1 MNNIDNITHFTQPS
15 ALITLVLLFC
25 LFMPLASLAGDDNR
39 LPYHQRN
46 EVIDFV
52 SEMVKKHGF
61 VADELHN
68 LFAGVEFQSSVV
80 KAMEPPSSPN
90 VRSWERYKSRFV
102 NQNCINRG
110 IRFMQEYSA
119 ELKRA
124 RQKYGVPEEI
134 ITAIIGVE
142 TLYGQNTGSYRVIDA
157 LTTLAFDYPR
167 RAEYFRGELEQY
179 LLLSRE
185 QSLDYYSVLGSYA
198 GAIGLPQFMP
208 TNVRQLAVD
217 FDGDGQVD
225 LRNSVVDA
233 IGSVARYLAEHGWK
247 TGEPI
252 TGQVRFNEAV
262 PEAWLKSMLPV
273 MTKQDIKHVNFTTTS
288 KLDEALNFAVIP
300 LVTPEK
306 PSEFWLG
313 FNNFYVITRYN
324 KSTFYAMS
332 VFQLAEA
339 ISQKRP

>member
-1 MNNIDNITHFTQPS
+1 MNGLRRMIEFARYRSLMLLIVLFFSNIP
-15 ALITLVLLFC
+15 LVLH
-25 LFMPLASLAGDDNR
+25 ANENERA
-39 LPYHQRN
+39 PYHQRD
-46 EVIDFV
+46 EVMVFV
-52 SEMVKKHGF
+52 EQMAKKHGF
-61 VADELHN
+61 VANELKAV
-68 LFAGVEFQSSVV
+68 FADVEFQASVV

-102 NQNCINRG
+102 NQGRINQG
-110 IRFMQEYSA
+110 IRFMQEHA
-119 ELKRA
+119 VELTRA
-124 RQKYGVPEEI
+124 RQQYGVPEEI

-167 RAEYFRGELEQY
+167 RAEYFRSELEQY
-179 LLLSRE
+179 LLLTRE
-185 QSLDYYSVLGSYA
+185 QGLDYFSVLGSYA

-217 FDGDGQVD
+217 FDDDGQVD

-233 IGSVARYLAEHGWK
+233 IGSVARYLADHGWK
-247 TGEPI
+247 AGEPI
-252 TGQVRFNEAV
+252 TSQVRFNETV
-262 PEAWLKSMLPV
+262 PDAWIENILPV
-273 MTKQDIKHVNFTTTS
+273 MKKKDIKHVSFSTES
-288 KLDEALNFAVIP
+288 KLDEALSFAVIP
-300 LVTPEK
+300 LVTPDK
-306 PSEFWLG
+306 PSEYWLG

-339 ISQKRP
+339 IAQNR

>member
-1 MNNIDNITHFTQPS
+1 MNNINNMTHFTQRK
-15 ALITLVLLFC
+15 ALIKLAMLFC
-25 LFMPLASLAGDDNR
+25 LLVPLASLAGDDNR
-39 LPYHQRN
+39 LPYHQRD
-46 EVIDFV
+46 EVMTFV
-52 SEMVKKHGF
+52 SEMVKRHGF

-102 NQNCINRG
+102 NQNRINRG
-110 IRFMQEYSA
+110 IRFMQEYST
-119 ELKRA
+119 ELTRA

-185 QSLDYYSVLGSYA
+185 QGLDYYSVLGSYA

-233 IGSVARYLAEHGWK
+233 IGSIARYLADHGWK
-247 TGEPI
+247 KDEPI
-252 TGQVRFNEAV
+252 TSQVSFNETV
-262 PEAWLKSMLPV
+262 PDAWLESILPV
-273 MTKQDIKHVNFTTTS
+273 MTKKDIKHVNFSTES

-339 ISQKRP
+339 IKQNR

>member
-1 MNNIDNITHFTQPS
+1 MNNINNMTHFTQRK
-15 ALITLVLLFC
+15 ALIKLAMLFC
-25 LFMPLASLAGDDNR
+25 LLVPLASLAGDDNR
-39 LPYHQRN
+39 LPYHQRD
-46 EVIDFV
+46 EVMTFV
-52 SEMVKKHGF
+52 SEMVKRHGF

-102 NQNCINRG
+102 NQNRINRG
-110 IRFMQEYSA
+110 IRFMQEYST
-119 ELKRA
+119 ELTRA

-185 QSLDYYSVLGSYA
+185 QGLDYYSVLGSYA

-233 IGSVARYLAEHGWK
+233 IGSIARYLADHGWK
-247 TGEPI
+247 KDEPI
-252 TGQVRFNEAV
+252 TSQVSFNETV
-262 PEAWLKSMLPV
+262 PDAWLESILPV
-273 MTKQDIKHVNFTTTS
+273 MTKKDIKHVSFSTES

-339 ISQKRP
+339 IKQNR

>member
-1 MNNIDNITHFTQPS
+1 MNNINNMTHFTQRK
-15 ALITLVLLFC
+15 ALIKLAMLFC
-25 LFMPLASLAGDDNR
+25 LLVPLASLAGDDNR
-39 LPYHQRN
+39 LPYHQRD
-46 EVIDFV
+46 EVMTFV
-52 SEMVKKHGF
+52 SEMVKRHGF
-61 VADELHN
+61 VAEELHN

-102 NQNCINRG
+102 NQNRINRG
-110 IRFMQEYSA
+110 IRFMQEYST
-119 ELKRA
+119 ELTRA

-185 QSLDYYSVLGSYA
+185 QGLDYYSVLGSYA

-233 IGSVARYLAEHGWK
+233 IGSIARYLADHGWK
-247 TGEPI
+247 KDEPI
-252 TGQVRFNEAV
+252 TSQVSFNETV
-262 PEAWLKSMLPV
+262 PDAWLESILPV
-273 MTKQDIKHVNFTTTS
+273 MTKKDIKHVNFSTES

-339 ISQKRP
+339 IKQNR

>member
-1 MNNIDNITHFTQPS
+1 MNNINNMTHFTQRK
-15 ALITLVLLFC
+15 ALIKLAMLFC
-25 LFMPLASLAGDDNR
+25 LLVPLASLAGDDNR
-39 LPYHQRN
+39 LPYHQRD
-46 EVIDFV
+46 EVMTFV
-52 SEMVKKHGF
+52 SEMVKRHGF
-61 VADELHN
+61 VAEELHN

-102 NQNCINRG
+102 NQNRINRG
-110 IRFMQEYSA
+110 IRFMQEYST
-119 ELKRA
+119 ELTRA

-142 TLYGQNTGSYRVIDA
+142 TLYGKNTGSYRVIDA

-185 QSLDYYSVLGSYA
+185 QGLDYYSVLGSYA

-233 IGSVARYLAEHGWK
+233 IGSIARYLADHGWK
-247 TGEPI
+247 KDEPI
-252 TGQVRFNEAV
+252 TSQVSFNETV
-262 PEAWLKSMLPV
+262 PDAWLESILPV
-273 MTKQDIKHVNFTTTS
+273 MTKKDIKHVNFSTES

-339 ISQKRP
+339 IKQNR